1 MATTPAPGHAGA
13 AATNDSQARQR
24 NFPLQLLDKGAR
36 RLAVLAG
43 VVIAATISAQA
54 LQRLAQPQIAPILDD
69 PANRLAA
76 LSTVLMAAGLIAL
89 HRNHVVTSRTLLSI
103 GMVFEIA
110 VAFSMAM
117 VETSRPF
124 DATAPVLG
132 VSAVGPWIL
141 MVGAAIPRRPA
152 VRAALACAAA
162 TTWPIAYAINGL

>member
-1 MATTPAPGHAGA
+1 MATNPAPGHAGA
-13 AATNDSQARQR
+13 AA
-24 NFPLQLLDKGAR
+24 NFPLQLLDKGAG
-36 RLAVLAG
+36 RLAMLATVIIVS
-43 VVIAATISAQA
+43 VVATQA

-69 PANRLAA
+69 PINRLAA

-89 HRNHVVTSRTLLSI
+89 HHYHVVTSRTLLSI